1 MIDNYLLEELVV
13 FSETQTLAK
22 TAEKLMVTQPTV
34 TRGMQKLEEELGVTL
49 FDRQPNK
56 ITLTKTG
63 KLAAQQ
69 AKKLLAANQD
79 FVTQIRNFDQTQ
91 QTIKIGTIAPG
102 PLPIAE
108 HLKQD
113 FNVEVDRHFVLRQD
127 VSSALL
133 DHQYSLIFSDQEI
146 QNDQIE
152 SLFVGQEHLMVNLDQ
167 FMYLA
172 NKQQV
177 TFKELRGLSF
187 VVLSDIG
194 PWKQIIQDNIPDAKF
209 LYQEQRDAM
218 TEITKYSNFPYFST
232 NVTDWEIHQ
241 PKRPD
246 NDRVRIPI
254 TDAAATMTF
263 YVSYLKSRRAQLR
276 PVLQELSTL
285 WPAESTR

>member
-1 MIDNYLLEELVV
+1 
-13 FSETQTLAK
+13 
-22 TAEKLMVTQPTV
+22 MVTQPTV

-69 AKKLLAANQD
+69 AKKLLAANQE

-113 FNVEVDRHFVLRQD
+113 FNVAVDRHFVLRQD
-127 VSSALL
+127 VNAALL
-133 DHQYSLIFSDQEI
+133 DHQYSFIFSDQEI
-146 QNDQIE
+146 QNKQIE
-152 SLFVGQEHLMVNLDQ
+152 SLFIGKEHLMVNLDQ

-172 NKQQV
+172 NKQRV
-177 TFKELRGLSF
+177 TFEELRGLSF

-232 NVTDWEIHQ
+232 NVTDWETHQ

>member
-13 FSETQTLAK
+13 FSKTQTLAK

-63 KLAAQQ
+63 QLAAQQ

-113 FNVEVDRHFVLRQD
+113 FNVAVDRHFVLRQD
-127 VSSALL
+127 VNSALL

-152 SLFVGQEHLMVNLDQ
+152 SLFIGKEHLMVNLDQ

-172 NKQQV
+172 NKQRV

-209 LYQEQRDAM
+209 LYQAQRDAM

-232 NVTDWEIHQ
+232 NVTDWETDQ